1 MYIQI
6 MYIYIRIYTYIYIYT
21 HVHICV
27 HVQYVQYMFD
37 IYIYDMVCNDQRDM
51 MSILWLDPSC
61 K

>member
-1 MYIQI
+1 
-6 MYIYIRIYTYIYIYT
+6 MYIY
-21 HVHICV
+21 V
-27 HVQYVQYMFD
+27 YMFNMFNICL